1 MQLEINER
9 NEHEA
14 KNKALHDKKRSDAKI
29 ARRANILKHWG
40 QAQVLYMPIG
50 ALLERVASPK
60 RGTNLFFVF
69 SCGHIFVCKE
79 LEKGEVGKAKGSSTL
94 RTSNALEVSRIGV
107 VA

>member
-14 KNKALHDKKRSDAKI
+14 KNKALHDKKRSDANI

-40 QAQVLYMPIG
+40 QAQVLYVLYVSID

-60 RGTNLFFVF
+60 RCTSLFRVF
-69 SCGHIFVCKE
+69 
-79 LEKGEVGKAKGSSTL
+79 L
-94 RTSNALEVSRIGV
+94 
-107 VA
+107 